1 MKIMS
6 NLNIMNSISIF
17 GFGKH
22 AKRKAKKK
30 IKIRTRFMAAFA
42 ILLLFSFSLIG
53 IIFNIAA
60 GRYIESNA
68 IAQLESADG
77 LFQTM
82 ASMPQNIPSSISPIP
97 GRINTFRIQANM
109 FPLDTRGNP
118 PENYILSDETAEITK
133 TLKDSNFNLKDL
145 RNRQIRTDNGIYY
158 ISAYYMPETPL
169 GDNVYWIVY
178 ADVTGLSYF
187 ASTINFFLL
196 ILVFVMFAITI
207 FVTIFLS
214 NSITTPIKKL
224 SMLAFNIGKGD
235 FSINDFNF
243 KDIEFDNL
251 NMALNKTAKQL
262 DLYDSKQ
269 KAFFQ
274 NVSHELRTP
283 LMSIRCY
290 AEGIAYNMMPHED
303 ASKTILQET
312 DRLTDMVTDLLYIS
326 KIDNITS
333 AHKQSKADLLDII
346 RTCAQ
351 QQKAIAEE
359 KKIHYT
365 FDFAEPQIYYECLEE
380 LLSRAIS
387 NLISN
392 AIRYASS
399 EIVLTCFEKGGQIV
413 IQVADDGP
421 GIDADSMPHVFERFY
436 KGSGGN
442 QGIGLSIVKSIVEQH
457 SGQVQAENS
466 EQGGAVFTIS
476 LPKMK
481 RR

>member
-1 MKIMS
+1 MR
-6 NLNIMNSISIF
+6 NIMNVF
-17 GFGKH
+17 ELGKN
-22 AKRKAKKK
+22 RKHIGKKK

-53 IIFNIAA
+53 VIFNIAA

-77 LFQTM
+77 FMQTI
-82 ASMPQNIPSSISPIP
+82 ASMPQNTSGSINPIP

-109 FPLDTRGNP
+109 FPLNGQGDP

-133 TLKDSNFNLKDL
+133 TLKESNIYLKDV
-145 RNRQIRTDNGIYY
+145 RNRQIKTDNGIYY
-158 ISAYYMPETPL
+158 ISVYYLPETPL

-187 ASTINFFLL
+187 ANTINFFL
-196 ILVFVMFAITI
+196 ITLVFVMFAITV

-224 SMLAFNIGKGD
+224 SLLAFNIGKGD
-235 FSINDFNF
+235 FSVNDYNF

-251 NMALNKTAKQL
+251 NTALNKTAKQL
-262 DLYDSKQ
+262 DLYDSQQ

-290 AEGIAYNMMPHED
+290 AEGIAYNLMPHED

-312 DRLTDMVTDLLYIS
+312 DKLTDMVTDLLYIS

-333 AHKQSKADLLDII
+333 AHKPSKVDLIVII

-351 QQKAIAEE
+351 QQKAIADE
-359 KKIHYT
+359 KHIRYT
-365 FDFAEPQIYYECLEE
+365 FNFAESQIFYECLDE
-380 LLSRAIS
+380 LISRAIS

-399 EIVLTCFEKGGQIV
+399 EIVFTCYEKDGQI
-413 IQVADDGP
+413 IIRVADDGP
-421 GIDADSMPHVFERFY
+421 GIEADSMPHVFERFY

-442 QGIGLSIVKSIVEQH
+442 QGIGLSIVKSIAEQH
-457 SGQVQAENS
+457 NGRAHAENF
-466 EQGGAVFTIS
+466 EQGGAVFTIT
-476 LPKMK
+476 LPHTK